1 VAAPRLQT
9 LAGNIAPPPLL
20 PAYGKPPAAVL
31 ASGAVDAPAASPVVR
46 RARSCESASL
56 VTRAAIDRERARVR
70 NGRAREFEREDAT

>member
-1 VAAPRLQT
+1 
-9 LAGNIAPPPLL
+9 
-20 PAYGKPPAAVL
+20 VL